1 MQGTWRYEPVSLGA
15 RRNGVGGGGV
25 ENSHAMLDVN
35 WEKTDLNW
43 TVVQRPGQH
52 KLVWE
57 GGVWSGGGGGEK
69 QTRLARRAHFK
80 PQQATSLVCL

>member
-1 MQGTWRYEPVSLGA
+1 MSPFHWEPAAMGWV
-15 RRNGVGGGGV
+15 GGGV

-69 QTRLARRAHFK
+69 QTRLASCER
-80 PQQATSLVCL
+80 